1 MATPA
6 SSIRAAVLHG
16 TLKQC
21 PLFSALSDSA
31 LAEVA
36 ATCRLRGLAKGEYLF
51 HEGDPAEGFFVVQA
65 GAINAHR
72 ISPDGREQV
81 IRVFRPYASFAE
93 IALSEADR
101 YPVHAVAIEPSQVI
115 LIQRRPLRELI
126 QRNPDIAFH
135 IISSMSNH
143 FRHLVQLLEDQKF
156 KDIEGRLSHWLLR
169 QLEETGQAG
178 PGVVQL
184 DTSKKLLAN
193 RLGVASETLSRAFAR
208 FRDAGWIEVDGAR
221 IRVLEPEALRTMLAT
236 AE

>member
-1 MATPA
+1 MATNA
-6 SSIRAAVLHG
+6 SSIRATVLQA

-21 PLFSALSDSA
+21 PLFSALDDSA

-36 ATCRLRGLAKGEYLF
+36 ATCSLRGLEKGEFLF
-51 HEGDPAEGFFVVQA
+51 HEGDPAEGFFVVQT
-65 GAINAHR
+65 GAINVHR

-81 IRVFRPYASFAE
+81 IRVFRPYSSFAE
-93 IALSEADR
+93 IALSAAEH
-101 YPVHAVAIEPSQVI
+101 YPVHAMAIQASQV
-115 LIQRRPLRELI
+115 LLVQRRPLRELI

-143 FRHLVQLLEDQKF
+143 FRHLVQMLEDQKF
-156 KDIEGRLSHWLLR
+156 KDIESRLSHWLLR
-169 QLEETGQAG
+169 HLDDPATDA
-178 PGVVQL
+178 PGEVRL

-208 FRDAGWIEVDGAR
+208 FREAGWIEVDGPR
-221 IRVLEPEALRTMLAT
+221 IQVLQPGALRAILEA